1 MHLKF
6 TDLLLLSFMVSFLL
20 LLLALLIHP
29 QEKRWMLAVT
39 PENWHLYHGDV
50 LNRAKFAFAP
60 LHFRQIYPP
69 VTPFALGVVLAFF
82 LVLLDRSILN
92 AMLNF
97 SLILL
102 GATLAFGAAWFVFL
116 RNYLK
121 LYRLVLVQE
130 AARDL
135 AKFGNKDEAMAFFD
149 AAATNESLRVRE
161 GALMGYGVL
170 GTAAVI
176 PKVEKMGQD
185 PNPSLAKDA
194 REAHQILLEMHN
206 LGKPLSVAPIDKLI
220 ERIVYVRN
228 QLSKKSEYKLRVN
241 YDAKLEDALNKMND
255 IVRSQ
260 FPLARAYPF
269 LYCVQCMAHAEKLT
283 FFTQEWVRCH
293 RCQDVFGLI
302 TEVRQVIGQIG
313 GVRDWELKDGILR
326 VSLWDVDKG
335 VARGAEVEWIEI
347 IAGQPFDYDWAVS
360 AVVEKMHHFHPRAD
374 YKVPVKI
381 IGDIVLQTNTKH
393 VLASLNQNLQNSQNL
408 QN

>member
-1 MHLKF
+1 
-6 TDLLLLSFMVSFLL
+6 
-20 LLLALLIHP
+20 
-29 QEKRWMLAVT
+29 MLAVT
-39 PENWHLYHGDV
+39 PENWHLYHGNV

-228 QLSKKSEYKLRVN
+228 QLSKKSEYKLRVD
-241 YDAKLEDALNKMND
+241 YDAKLEDALKKLND

-313 GVRDWELKDGILR
+313 GVRDWELKDGILK
-326 VSLWDVDKG
+326 VSLWDADKG

-374 YKVPVKI
+374 YSLPVKF

>member
-39 PENWHLYHGDV
+39 PENWHLYHGNV

-313 GVRDWELKDGILR
+313 GVRDWELKDGILK
-326 VSLWDVDKG
+326 VSLWDADKG

-374 YKVPVKI
+374 YSLPVKF

-393 VLASLNQNLQNSQNL
+393 VLASLEQNL
-408 QN
+408 